1 MQPLY
6 RCGEIF
12 CSTHCS
18 KEVPL
23 DHALDF
29 NPAEG
34 VLSRACIGCY
44 DDYEERQS
52 HTPSSRSNRSDAP
65 TQDSTDRGVGSTT
78 TPSES
83 GSSAFNH
90 KPNVGRIPDGFLGGD
105 PTLESIGREGKVP
118 DGLSKT
124 RFAAMA
130 TRGGK
135 A

>member
-1 MQPLY
+1 
-6 RCGEIF
+6 
-12 CSTHCS
+12 
-18 KEVPL
+18 
-23 DHALDF
+23 
-29 NPAEG
+29 